1 MKRKHTGRT
10 RRFGDLSLSQ
20 KMTILVLLVV
30 IVLLIVFFCVFR
42 IMVSDLQEYMINNNQ
57 QLLSLIHIELNDQ
70 IQSMQHAATQ
80 IMGNNYV
87 KRYVSDPSSY
97 HESSLR
103 SIITRHGLVSFGIGT
118 SEASD
123 LLSVYD
129 LFSLSN
135 VSGFLIV
142 ADHETPHYISHGNV
156 PDNETCKNL
165 IEQIK
170 AHTNTDQNTSTL
182 SLSREMYKA
191 IDGLCYVVPIAGT
204 SGSTTVDMT
213 PHGYL
218 IIFSGSY
225 HLQKILAKYYRED
238 VTIVISDY
246 KGKTIWSSSDEYMDI
261 EMDNKGL
268 SGIQTEIFDGAEK
281 MVVYNN
287 LSSVKWTVS
296 LHAPL
301 KAVTD
306 QMQNYWYMFFLTVI
320 SVLVMYLLLISFF
333 SQSVTSRLNEIISV
347 ITNIRSGNME
357 SRFPVVYHDEISQIG
372 EEFNSMID
380 QLQKY
385 HINVATAQLRQKEA
399 ELHALQ
405 SQINPHF
412 LYNSLDCI
420 RSTALVNHD
429 ITAARQTQT
438 LANMF
443 RYTVS
448 GNISMENVTIR
459 AEIDHIYD
467 YLSML
472 SFRFEDRYFVDL
484 RISDEILPLQTLKLV
499 MQPVVENAFT
509 HGVRHMASGGSVL
522 ISGRLDE
529 QKKCVIFCVED
540 NGQGI
545 EPERLAY
552 LHKLLRTSPSSQ
564 SDVPFMGL
572 VNINDRIHLAYGNH
586 YGVEVESSPGRG
598 TKVTVRIP
606 AIAQEGGPADA
617 KGNVD

>member
-1 MKRKHTGRT
+1 
-10 RRFGDLSLSQ
+10 
-20 KMTILVLLVV
+20 MTALVLVVVV
-30 IVLLIVFFCVFR
+30 ILLIVFFCVFR

-97 HESSLR
+97 NESSLR

-118 SEASD
+118 SEAND

-142 ADHETPHYISHGNV
+142 ADHETPHYISHGTV
-156 PDNETCKNL
+156 PDDQICKKL
-165 IEQIK
+165 IEHIK
-170 AHTNTDQNTSTL
+170 AHTDTDQDTSTL
-182 SLSREMYKA
+182 SLPREMYET
-191 IDGLCYVVPIAGT
+191 IDGLCYVVPIAGS
-204 SGSTTVDMT
+204 SGNSTVDMT

-225 HLQKILAKYYRED
+225 YLQKIMAKYYRED
-238 VTIVISDY
+238 VAIVISDY
-246 KGKTIWSSSDEYMDI
+246 KGKTIWSSSDEYLDI
-261 EMDNKGL
+261 EIDNTDLPGT
-268 SGIQTEIFDGAEK
+268 QTEDRNGAEK
-281 MVVYNN
+281 MVICNS

-301 KAVTD
+301 RAVTD
-306 QMQNYWYMFFLTVI
+306 QMQVYWYMFFLTAI
-320 SVLVMYLLLISFF
+320 AILVMYLLVISFF
-333 SQSVTSRLNEIISV
+333 SRSVTSRLNEIISV
-347 ITNIRSGNME
+347 ITDIRSGNME

-372 EEFNSMID
+372 GEFNSMID

-429 ITAARQTQT
+429 IAAARQTQT

-448 GNISMENVTIR
+448 GNISMESVSIG

-472 SFRFEDRYFVDL
+472 SFRFEDRYFVDM

-522 ISGRLDE
+522 ISGKLDD
-529 QKKCVIFCVED
+529 QKTCVIFCVED

-545 EPERLAY
+545 APQRLAY
-552 LHKLLRTSPSSQ
+552 LQKMLQNHPSSQ
-564 SDVPFMGL
+564 NDVPFMGL
-572 VNINDRIHLAYGNH
+572 VNINDRIHLAYGNN
-586 YGVEVESSPGRG
+586 YGVEVESFPGQG
-598 TKVTVRIP
+598 TKVTIRLPVIV
-606 AIAQEGGPADA
+606 QEGGPPDVKSNADR
-617 KGNVD
+617 